1 MLLIVPAE
9 NSPLPV
15 IPSPDDSSWRDHAS
29 TMEGSEVVVPPPGAA
44 TAQLQS
50 FRDVVQV
57 PEFRLIKRI
66 GSGAYGEVWLAQS
79 VTGAMRAVKIVWRE
93 DFELTKTFHRE
104 FLGIQQFEP
113 ISRGHPGL
121 VHILHV
127 GWNEERGYYYCVMEL
142 ADDAEASAGGEE
154 GWKTYVPRTLATDMR
169 RHGRLDLHFCQEA
182 GAFIADALH
191 YMHQRGLTH
200 RDIKPSNIIYCDNV
214 CKLADI
220 GLVATFGERSFVG
233 TEGFVPP
240 EGPGTPQADIYSLGK
255 VLYEMSS
262 GKDRMEFPEVP
273 ENLSET
279 EWPFWKQFNR
289 VICKAC
295 APDLNE
301 RFQTA
306 ADFAVALRRLSE
318 VEPPSLAAKVMTALG
333 RTVLLLGTSF
343 LAGGVWAS
351 YQHQEHWS
359 YAVPV
364 PGKPPPPKMF
374 PTERQPWQSVYK
386 QWFTYKKDHHVA
398 DLPVDMTLFNR
409 YLDDKMRP
417 FEGEVV
423 QIKVT
428 GYPIVDAVVVPAQ
441 DATDFCEWMTEQER
455 KNKRLTDE
463 FEYAWKPFRFPP
475 SPNVAPPHAGWAAI
489 QCELARVSYGRVVIN
504 TTPAPAM
511 VFDGDTPMGNTPLV
525 LPKVRAGNFEFEVR
539 YPGYKL
545 EMVKGAVKKS
555 ETKTFAVRLKNISA
569 VVFGKP
575 WENTLKMKF
584 MPLGHAMLGATEVR
598 RRDFREYVR
607 AAKLPDV
614 PERELNNE
622 ADLNKP
628 VAFVSRAEAQ
638 GFCQWLTQKEQATE
652 ILEGEHSYRLPT
664 DDEWS
669 FAANLPRERGDSPA
683 ERHLRVD
690 GIYPWGFSWPPLPK
704 PGNLF
709 DPAAAAVGKG
719 PKVVPSH
726 PTAVSGPA
734 PVGSFRLDGRGLAD
748 LAGNVWEWVQ
758 DDYGGPDPAKEK
770 LGIARGGSWNTKDR
784 EELLSSYRRT
794 LAADTRVPDVGFRVL
809 LSDGRPVRDEEP

>member
-1 MLLIVPAE
+1 MDEFEGVP
-9 NSPLPV
+9 
-15 IPSPDDSSWRDHAS
+15 HQ
-29 TMEGSEVVVPPPGAA
+29 PGPA
-44 TAQLQS
+44 TAQLIS
-50 FRDVVQV
+50 FRDKVQI
-57 PEFRLIKRI
+57 PDFRLIKRI

-127 GWNEERGYYYCVMEL
+127 GWNEEHGYYYCVMEL
-142 ADDAEASAGGEE
+142 ADDAEASEGGEE
-154 GWKTYVPRTLATDMR
+154 GWKTYVPRTLSTDMR

-273 ENLSET
+273 EGISDS

-306 ADFAVALRRLSE
+306 ADFAHALRTIKEVEAPTPFFQMVALLRR
-318 VEPPSLAAKVMTALG
+318 V
-333 RTVLLLGTSF
+333 VLLLIASF
-343 LAGGVWAS
+343 VAGGAWAS
-351 YQHQEHWS
+351 YRHELEWT
-359 YAVPV
+359 YTVPV
-364 PGKPPPPKMF
+364 PKPPPPPKLY
-374 PTERQPWQSVYK
+374 PTNGQLWQSVFGHWFSYK
-386 QWFTYKKDHHVA
+386 NNHHVA
-398 DLPVDMTLFNR
+398 DLPVDMPLFNR
-409 YLDDKMRP
+409 FLDAKMRA
-417 FEGEVV
+417 FEGDVV
-423 QIKVT
+423 PVKIPGT
-428 GYPIVDAVVVPAQ
+428 TTTIAVVVVPPQ
-441 DATDFCEWMTEQER
+441 DATDFCQWITERER
-455 KNKRLTDE
+455 KGGRLTDAY
-463 FEYAWKPFRFPP
+463 EYTWKPFKVPP
-475 SPNVAPPHAGWAAI
+475 SANVSAPLPGWAAFV
-489 QCELARVSYGRVVIN
+489 CELSLVSYGKVVVN
-504 TTPAPAM
+504 TTPAPAL
-511 VFDGDTPMGNTPLV
+511 VFDGDDSLGSTPLS
-525 LPKVRAGNFEFEVR
+525 LPRVRAGNFEYEVR
-539 YPGYKL
+539 YPGYKP
-545 EMVKGAVKKS
+545 EMIKGVVKKG
-555 ETKTFAVRLKNISA
+555 ETKTFSVKLKNISA

-584 MPLGHAMLGATEVR
+584 VPLGHALLSVTEVR
-598 RRDFREYVR
+598 RRDFLEYAK

-614 PERELNNE
+614 PERELNKAAE
-622 ADLNKP
+622 LDKP
-628 VAFVSRAEAQ
+628 ITFVNRAEAQ
-638 GFCQWLTQKEQATE
+638 AFCRWLTEKEQATE
-652 ILEGEHSYRLPT
+652 ILDGDYSYRLPT

-669 FAANLPRERGDSPA
+669 MAANMPREKGDSPA

-690 GIYPWGFSWPPLPK
+690 GVYPWGYTWPPPPK

-709 DPAAAAVGKG
+709 DRSAADLAGKDASGKAVIGIPGYEDGFAG
-719 PKVVPSH
+719 PS
-726 PTAVSGPA
+726 
-734 PVGSFRLDGRGLAD
+734 PVGSFRLDIKGLAD
-748 LAGNVWEWVQ
+748 LSGNVWEWVQ
-758 DDYGGPDPAKEK
+758 EDFGGKDPAKETF
-770 LGIARGGSWNTKDR
+770 GTARGGAWTTKDR
-784 EELLSSYRRT
+784 QELLASYRRA
-794 LAADTRVPDVGFRVL
+794 LPSSAREGDVGFRVL
-809 LSDGRPVRDEEP
+809 LTDGRPARDEE

>member
-1 MLLIVPAE
+1 MAVDE
-9 NSPLPV
+9 F
-15 IPSPDDSSWRDHAS
+15 
-29 TMEGSEVVVPPPGAA
+29 PGAGNTPGPA
-44 TAQLQS
+44 TAQLIS
-50 FRDVVQV
+50 FRDKVQI
-57 PEFRLIKRI
+57 PDFRLIKRI

-127 GWNEERGYYYCVMEL
+127 GWNEEHGYYYCVMEL

-154 GWKTYVPRTLATDMR
+154 GWKTYVPRTLSTDMR

-273 ENLSET
+273 DDISDS

-306 ADFAVALRRLSE
+306 ADFAVALRSIAE
-318 VEPPSLAAKVMTALG
+318 VEPPTPFKKVTTLLFHVA
-333 RTVLLLGTSF
+333 LLLLASC
-343 LAGGVWAS
+343 LAGGAWAS
-351 YQHQEHWS
+351 YRHEQQWT
-359 YAVPV
+359 YTVPV
-364 PGKPPPPKMF
+364 PGKPPPPKLY
-374 PTERQPWQSVYK
+374 PTNGQPWQSVFGH
-386 QWFTYKKDHHVA
+386 WFSYKKDHHVA
-398 DLPVDMTLFNR
+398 DLPVDMPLFNKF
-409 YLDDKMRP
+409 LDAKMRA
-417 FEGEVV
+417 FEGDVV
-423 QIKVT
+423 PVKIP
-428 GYPIVDAVVVPAQ
+428 GYTTTNAVVVVPAQ
-441 DATDFCEWMTEQER
+441 DATDFCQWITERER
-455 KNKRLTDE
+455 HGGRLTDTY
-463 FEYAWKPFRFPP
+463 EYIWKPFRVPP
-475 SPNVAPPHAGWAAI
+475 SANVSPPRPGWAAFV
-489 QCELARVSYGRVVIN
+489 CELAQVSYGRVVIN
-504 TTPAPAM
+504 TTPAPAV
-511 VFDGDTPMGNTPLV
+511 VFDGDASLGSTPLT
-525 LPKVRAGNFEFEVR
+525 LPRVRAGNFEYEVR
-539 YPGYKL
+539 YPGYKPEL
-545 EMVKGAVKKS
+545 LKGFVKKGESKTLAVK
-555 ETKTFAVRLKNISA
+555 LKNISA
-569 VVFGKP
+569 VIFGKP

-584 MPLGHAMLGATEVR
+584 VPLGHAMLSVTEVR
-598 RRDFREYVR
+598 RRDFLEYVK

-614 PERELNNE
+614 PERELNKVE
-622 ADLNKP
+622 DLNKP
-628 VAFVSRAEAQ
+628 VSFVTRAEAQ
-638 GFCQWLTQKEQATE
+638 AFCQWLTEKEQATE

-669 FAANLPRERGDSPA
+669 MAANMPREKGDSPA

-690 GIYPWGFSWPPLPK
+690 GVYPWGYTWPPSPK

-709 DPAAAAVGKG
+709 DGSAAALAGKG
-719 PKVVPSH
+719 AKGIAGYEDGFP
-726 PTAVSGPA
+726 GPA
-734 PVGSFRLDGRGLAD
+734 PVGSFRLDIKGLAD
-748 LAGNVWEWVQ
+748 LSGNVWEWVQ
-758 DDYGGPDPAKEK
+758 EDFGGDDPAKK
-770 LGIARGGSWNTKDR
+770 AFGTARGGAWTTKDR
-784 EELLSSYRRT
+784 QELLASYRRA
-794 LAADTRVPDVGFRVL
+794 LAADSRVIDVGFRVL
-809 LSDGRPVRDEEP
+809 LTDGHSARGDE